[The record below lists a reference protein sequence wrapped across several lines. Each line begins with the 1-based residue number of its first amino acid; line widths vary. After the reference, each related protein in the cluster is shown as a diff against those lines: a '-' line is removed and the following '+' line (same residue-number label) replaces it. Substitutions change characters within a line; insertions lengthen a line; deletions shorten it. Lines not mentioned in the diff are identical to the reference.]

1 MSSKMVRKDR
11 YAKNDLQKVGNEIKP
26 DIMLFTQN
34 KMLPTFKSIPSKMSS
49 RICSFPNVKPTMM
62 QLSKR
67 KTTPTLSFLQSP
79 LHEFY
84 KNIQEKRKVN

>member
-1 MSSKMVRKDR
+1 MVRKDR
-11 YAKNDLQKVGNEIKP
+11 YAKNDLQKVENKMKP

-34 KMLPTFKSIPSKMSS
+34 KMLPTFESIPSKMSS

-67 KTTPTLSFLQSP
+67 ETTPTLSFLQSP
-79 LHEFY
+79 LHDFY